1 MSQNFEENTLRLN
14 ALVSH
19 DPPAK
24 ALAKIYRSIQRNDRS
39 ASAWVRYSVVAV
51 GFGQRD
57 VAERGLE
64 FALASRRVTSSVL
77 FDIGHIYE
85 QIDRLE
91 SAEKCFKRVAELNPR
106 AINPRIRQTLLLERC
121 HQFGRARDVLDECM
135 HLDSNDYQVQYLM
148 ALLDSR
154 EGKLDSAET
163 RLRQILSSGSK
174 HEYVQYASRYLLA
187 DVLDR
192 TGRFDEAMRH
202 LSEAKQLVAQ
212 LADTNALAQQYN
224 SQADECAFQAKRY
237 PRNIL
242 QIWDK
247 YYPKD
252 FLAPIPPFTFL
263 GGHPRSGT
271 TLLEQILGAHPDVAG
286 FDEPVVLPHV
296 LNAAHSL
303 ARQFF
308 SNFPVNF
315 MRRLYIKMLQNHS
328 HQNVANKHLLE
339 KNPSPTVMLPLLL
352 RIFPDLR
359 IVMALR
365 DPRDVVLSCYFQNLD
380 LNQTNSNFLSFK
392 NIIHHYRGIMDVWL
406 AVRQWNGVAWLETKY
421 EDIVINLEKEGK
433 KVTNFMGLQ
442 WHERQAKYFELSK
455 QTLLRSPTY
464 HDVGKPIY
472 SKSMGRWRN
481 YEKYLAPVLSEL
493 QPYCEVFGYK

>member
-1 MSQNFEENTLRLN
+1 MLQNFEENTLRLN
-14 ALVSH
+14 ALVSD

-24 ALAKIYRSIQRNDRS
+24 ALAKIYKSIQRNPRS
-39 ASAWVRYSVVAV
+39 ASAWVRYSFVAV
-51 GFGQRD
+51 GLGKRD
-57 VAERGLE
+57 LAERGLE

-77 FDIGHIYE
+77 FDIGHTYE

-91 SAEKCFKRVAELNPR
+91 SAEKCFKRVAELNTR
-106 AINPRIRQTLLLERC
+106 AINPRIRQALLLERG

-135 HLDSNDYQVQYLM
+135 HLDANDHQVQYLM

-154 EGKLDSAET
+154 EGKLDSAEI
-163 RLRQILSSGSK
+163 RLRQILSSGPR

-187 DVLDR
+187 DVLDQ
-192 TGRFDEAMRH
+192 TERFDEAMRH

-224 SQADECAFQAKRY
+224 SEAAGCAFQAKGY

-252 FLAPIPPFTFL
+252 SLAPIPPFTFL

-296 LNAAHSL
+296 LDAANSL

-308 SNFPVNF
+308 CNFPVNF
-315 MRRLYIKMLQNHS
+315 MRRLYIKMFQSHS
-328 HQNVANKHLLE
+328 NQNVANKHLLE

-352 RIFPDLR
+352 RIFPESR
-359 IVMALR
+359 IKIVWLEEYVKDQTKVFKDVCRFLEIDDSLSPNLDVENANGRDNAPARMARLGRQNVEIDTAWEPGTRQWVIDQLR
-365 DPRDVVLSCYFQNLD
+365 DDNCR
-380 LNQTNSNFLSFK
+380 FLSHFGRK
-392 NIIHHYRGIMDVWL
+392 LDYWG
-406 AVRQWNGVAWLETKY
+406 
-421 EDIVINLEKEGK
+421 NL
-433 KVTNFMGLQ
+433 
-442 WHERQAKYFELSK
+442 Y
-455 QTLLRSPTY
+455 
-464 HDVGKPIY
+464 
-472 SKSMGRWRN
+472 
-481 YEKYLAPVLSEL
+481 
-493 QPYCEVFGYK
+493 